1 MIEHPCCAGV
11 FTLQLADRFLDIID
25 QGIVTLLAGDF
36 QACLKI
42 WRQCVQ
48 VITGAVVGCRQLP
61 DLITQLIDQLMQG
74 LFGHKVLKMAFW
86 DERRDIILSP
96 SIVTTTQIRRYQ

>member
-11 FTLQLADRFLDIID
+11 FNLQLADRFLDMVD

-42 WRQCVQ
+42 CHQCVQ
-48 VITGAVVGCRQLP
+48 AVTGAVVGCRQLP
-61 DLITQLIDQLMQG
+61 DFITQLIDQLVQG
-74 LFGHKVLKMAFW
+74 LSG
-86 DERRDIILSP
+86 
-96 SIVTTTQIRRYQ
+96 IRF

>member
-1 MIEHPCCAGV
+1 
-11 FTLQLADRFLDIID
+11 
-25 QGIVTLLAGDF
+25 
-36 QACLKI
+36 
-42 WRQCVQ
+42 
-48 VITGAVVGCRQLP
+48 VVGCRQLP

-86 DERRDIILSP
+86 DERRDIILSS